1 MQFEGG
7 ATATLQM
14 VAFTE
19 RLCARVVTFQGTK
32 VCTNVFSCN
41 SGNVREQ
48 CILNSVEHKI
58 YPAHKC

>member
-19 RLCARVVTFQGTK
+19 RVCAREVLFYGTK
-32 VCTNVFSCN
+32 VNGSYIQSNFHGSNTFGVM
-41 SGNVREQ
+41 
-48 CILNSVEHKI
+48 KI
-58 YPAHKC
+58 SSKQR

>member
-19 RLCARVVTFQGTK
+19 KLCAREVKFHGTR
-32 VCTNVFSCN
+32 VHV
-41 SGNVREQ
+41 
-48 CILNSVEHKI
+48 
-58 YPAHKC
+58 

>member
-32 VCTNVFSCN
+32 VCTNVSL
-41 SGNVREQ
+41 V
-48 CILNSVEHKI
+48 V
-58 YPAHKC
+58 

>member
-19 RLCARVVTFQGTK
+19 RVCAREVLFYGTK
-32 VCTNVFSCN
+32 VNGSYIQSNFHGSNTF
-41 SGNVREQ
+41 GTM
-48 CILNSVEHKI
+48 KI
-58 YPAHKC
+58 SSKQG

>member
-19 RLCARVVTFQGTK
+19 RDCATEVQFYGTK
-32 VCTNVFSCN
+32 VNGSYIICHDQHTVCLEYRN
-41 SGNVREQ
+41 
-48 CILNSVEHKI
+48 
-58 YPAHKC
+58 